1 MVKVKWAKMRG
12 AKVSKAKVRFAKMRE
27 TKLKPLKFLA
37 QVYFVFD
44 NANKQVSCQKS
55 R

>member
-12 AKVSKAKVRFAKMRE
+12 AKVRFAKMRE

-37 QVYFVFD
+37 QVYFVFE
-44 NANKQVSCQKS
+44 NANKQLSCQKS

>member
-44 NANKQVSCQKS
+44 NENKQESCQKS

>member
-12 AKVSKAKVRFAKMRE
+12 AKVRFAKMRE

-44 NANKQVSCQKS
+44 NANKQVSLV
-55 R
+55 